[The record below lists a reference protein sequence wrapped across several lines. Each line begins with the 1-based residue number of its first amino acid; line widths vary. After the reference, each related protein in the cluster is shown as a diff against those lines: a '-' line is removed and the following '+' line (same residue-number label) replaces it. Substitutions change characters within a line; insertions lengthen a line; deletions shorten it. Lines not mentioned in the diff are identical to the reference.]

1 MLIPDKATSIDK
13 TQPLANTG
21 IERISVITATVLN
34 LVPATFEIVA
44 KLFDFLDSFSLLAFL
59 SEK

>member
-1 MLIPDKATSIDK
+1 MPDKTTSIGK
-13 TQPLANTG
+13 TQPMANAG
-21 IERISVITATVLN
+21 IERISVITATVIN
-34 LVPATFEIVA
+34 PVPGTFEIVA